1 MPTAQKNKKI
11 KSIHPKFTP
20 SPNRGEFYIAK
31 KQKKNRQILRNDGLK
46 WLRRQDLNLRPSGY
60 EPDELPNCSTPRY
73 RIVYCALTRVPNY
86 NITLFAICQPPFEK
100 NFYVCRAKL
109 VRPEQNPQMMGKQ
122 RVTSSF
128 AVRGTVPPTAAACS
142 PPLPPYDHSPP
153 DSKKPHS
160 RRHLLLR

>member
-1 MPTAQKNKKI
+1 MPTAQKNEKF

-86 NITLFAICQPPFEK
+86 NITVSGICQLFFEK
-100 NFYVCRAKL
+100 FLCMSGEAGS
-109 VRPEQNPQMMGKQ
+109 PGAEPADDGKAEGYIVICCP
-122 RVTSSF
+122 RNSAADCSSLLSTSP
-128 AVRGTVPPTAAACS
+128 AV
-142 PPLPPYDHSPP
+142 
-153 DSKKPHS
+153 
-160 RRHLLLR
+160 